1 MDEAAVKATS
11 LKEKL
16 HELHQSAANIASL
29 ESSNEYLER
38 MMEEAKRKVAESL
51 SENKLLVET
60 K

>member
-1 MDEAAVKATS
+1 MKATS